1 MLLRFILFFCFIGII
16 SAQNPL
22 EKGSP
27 LVTKISAVQYGG
39 EEQNFTFVQ
48 DDKGVLYVTNTV
60 GFLEFNG
67 AKWRHFKPDND
78 GVPIGMAKDE
88 TGRIYA
94 GGTSLIGYL
103 DHNDNGQTHFVS
115 LKHLLPKDFKLEFI
129 WKIITKSDKIYFQ
142 NFNNV
147 IVFDGTVI
155 SIIDSPYYIQNIMLF
170 NDTIVVD
177 TVNGLY
183 KIVNGTLHFIEGTDV
198 IGSSDVRDIIGANF
212 NEFTVFVRDKGIY
225 DYLNGK
231 LIFQD
236 SPLSH
241 FLKLNFVYSKTD
253 LTDGTIALTTVNG
266 GVLIVD
272 QNLKPLYRINMK
284 GGLTDDLVRGVYQ
297 DYDDNLWVATD
308 IGISKVNFPIQS
320 TFYKHDEDDIGTI
333 LKMTRYRD
341 QLYISSMKGIYKLN
355 PSTEQSIL
363 SDNPYADIEN
373 IDPIQSNSFAL
384 TVMQDKLIY
393 GGLNTLK
400 MYDGSKSIELNKLNA
415 RVFYKSIYNPNL
427 LFVGHKFGADILTFK
442 DGNYISQ
449 KNIKDVDTQIRG
461 AAEDAQGNLWLT
473 SMSEGVFKVKLNTNL
488 QAESIKH
495 YTLEDGL
502 PSLRDNLVY
511 NIEDNKVIFT
521 THKGFY
527 EYSYDD
533 DTFIPSSRFGDEY
546 AGTDEFIYG
555 FYYINKNKALIHSY
569 RKRES
574 SVWTSNASSYNL
586 NYDALKEFGHI
597 PMYYVYDDEETSV
610 SWFGGPDLV
619 RFDASIESDFES
631 KNFNA
636 IISQAIIAKDS
647 LIVSGHHFNK
657 KNTIQLDSKFKDIRF
672 EVGATD
678 YNNFEK
684 NEYQFLLEGYDQD
697 WSPWTKESFKIY
709 TNLNSGDY
717 TFKIRAKNIFKTLSN
732 EDTIKFSIAP
742 FWYEELWF
750 KLLLSFLTIVI
761 IGYITNYFSKRKFVK
776 RVHEIELQKQF
787 EDEKNKAIM
796 LEKDRGLKAMIQ
808 AQENER
814 GRIARDLHDGVV
826 QQIGSVI
833 LKARNFVDKYS
844 PKEKSKAKT
853 FLEDLEN
860 SNQEL
865 RNISHQM
872 MPRALK
878 DLGMIS
884 AISDMLENS
893 LTYSKIN
900 YQFEHFNINNRL
912 PERMEVT
919 VYRITQ
925 ELINNIIKHS
935 NAKHVNVQLFK
946 ADNDVILIVEDDG
959 VGIKKKKQSE
969 GIGLLNISSRVDMM
983 HGTVNFEPSPNS
995 GTLVTVKIPVAD
1007 GN

>member
-1 MLLRFILFFCFIGII
+1 MLLRFLIIFCFVGCL
-16 SAQNPL
+16 SAQNPY

-27 LVTKISAVQYGG
+27 LVTALSSAEYGG
-39 EEQNFTFVQ
+39 EEQNFNFAQ
-48 DDKGVLYVTNTV
+48 DDKGVLYVTNSI

-88 TGRIYA
+88 IGRIYA

-103 DHNDNGQTHFVS
+103 DHDENGQTHFVS

-129 WKIITKSDKIYFQ
+129 WKIIAKRDKIYFQ
-142 NFNNV
+142 NYNN
-147 IVFDGTVI
+147 ILVFDGTSI
-155 SIIDSPYYIQNIMLF
+155 TIIDCPYYIQNIILF
-170 NDTIVVD
+170 NDSIVVD

-183 KIVNGTLHFIEGTDV
+183 KIVNGALYFIEGTDV
-198 IGSSDVRDIIGANF
+198 IGSSDVRDIIGADF
-212 NEFTVFVRDKGIY
+212 NDFTVFVRNKGIY
-225 DYLNGK
+225 DYVNKK
-231 LIFQD
+231 LVFRD

-253 LTDGTIALTTVNG
+253 LTDGTIAITTVNG

-308 IGISKVNFPIQS
+308 NGISKLNFPVQS
-320 TFYKHDEDDIGTI
+320 TFYKHDEDDLGTI
-333 LKMTRYRD
+333 LKMTRFRD
-341 QLYISSMKGIYKLN
+341 QLYISTMKGIYKLN
-355 PSTEQSIL
+355 PSTEHSVL
-363 SDNPYADIEN
+363 SDNPYANIES

-415 RVFYKSIYNPNL
+415 RVFYKSLNNPNL
-427 LFVGHKFGADILTFK
+427 LFVGHKFGTDILIFK
-442 DGNYISQ
+442 DGNVISQ
-449 KNIKDVDTQIRG
+449 INIKDVDTQIRG
-461 AAEDAQGNLWLT
+461 VAEDAQGNIWLT
-473 SMSEGVFKVKLNTNL
+473 SMSDGVFKVILNTNL
-488 QAESIKH
+488 ETESVKH
-495 YTLEDGL
+495 YKLEDGL

-511 NIEDNKVIFT
+511 NIEDKKVIFT

-527 EYSYDD
+527 NYDYVT
-533 DTFIPSSRFGDEY
+533 DTFVPSDRFGEEY
-546 AGTDEFIYG
+546 KGTDEFVYA
-555 FYYINKNKALIHSY
+555 FDFVNKDKAWIHSY

-574 SVWTSNASSYNL
+574 SLYTNNGNGYNL
-586 NYDALKEFGHI
+586 QFDAFREFSHI
-597 PMYYVYDDEETSV
+597 PMYYIYDDNETSV
-610 SWFGGPDLV
+610 AWFGGPDLV
-619 RFDASIESDFES
+619 RFDESVENNFES

-636 IISQAIIAKDS
+636 VISQAIIAKDS

-657 KNTIQLDSKFKDIRF
+657 ENTIQLESKFKDIRF

-678 YNNFEK
+678 YNNFDK
-684 NEYQFLLEGYDQD
+684 NEYQYLLEGYDSD
-697 WSPWTKESFKIY
+697 WSPWTNESFKIY

-717 TFKIRAKNIFKTLSN
+717 TFKVRAKNVFKTLSN
-732 EDTIKFSIAP
+732 EDVIKFSITP

-750 KLLLSFLTIVI
+750 KFLLVLLAIVV

-776 RVHEIELQKQF
+776 RVHEIELQQKY
-787 EDEKNKAIM
+787 EDEKSKAIM

-833 LKARNFVDKYS
+833 LKARSFVDKYS
-844 PKEKSKAKT
+844 PKEKNKANT
-853 FLEDLEN
+853 FLKDLEN

-893 LTYSKIN
+893 LTYSEIQ
-900 YQFEHFNINNRL
+900 YQFEHFNIDSRL
-912 PERMEVT
+912 SERIEVT

-935 NAKHVNVQLFK
+935 DASHVNVQLFK
-946 ADNDVILIVEDDG
+946 TENDIILIVEDDG
-959 VGIKKKKQSE
+959 VGIKKKESD

-983 HGTVNFEPSPNS
+983 QGTVNFEPSPNS
-995 GTLVTVKIPVAD
+995 GTLVTVKIPITD